1 MVKTLFEDKSKVY
14 TINEVAEVAGIH
26 PQTLRNWERNNL
38 LKPQRISGN
47 QRIFTREDLEAI
59 ENIVDLK
66 ERGWNVQAIKDHFSR
81 QEA

>member
-14 TINEVAEVAGIH
+14 TINDVAEVAGIH
-26 PQTLRNWERNNL
+26 PQTLRNWERNDL

-47 QRIFTREDLEAI
+47 QRIYTREDLEAI
-59 ENIVDLK
+59 EKIVELK
-66 ERGWNVQAIKDHFSR
+66 ERGWNIQAIKDQFSR